1 MKVGAAGPD
10 TPAIGN
16 DLAVRIASA
25 AVLAVI
31 ALAGAWFGG
40 VVAGLVLALFS
51 AVLYLEWSGITGTVR
66 AVPPLVMPVAIA
78 AAMIAAGLG
87 HWEVALGIALAALVL
102 AAVASRTMWQP
113 LGVFYALVFGL
124 SILALRLSPDFGLS
138 AIIFLFAV
146 VWATDTGAY
155 FAGRLIGGPKLWP
168 AVSPKKT
175 WSGAIGGLLA
185 ALVAG
190 VAAAALC
197 GVEVAPALIFVAI
210 VLSIASQAGDLAESS
225 LKRLF
230 GVKDSG
236 NIIPGHGGL
245 MDRVDGLIFAS
256 AAAAAIGWGHGGAVR
271 LAEGLLAW

>member
-1 MKVGAAGPD
+1 MGS
-10 TPAIGN
+10 

-25 AVLAVI
+25 AVLAAV

-40 VVAGLVLALFS
+40 IVAGLVLALFS
-51 AVLYLEWSGITGTVR
+51 AIVYLEWSGITGTAR

-78 AAMIAAGLG
+78 ATTIAAGLG
-87 HWEVALGIALAALVL
+87 HWEIALGIALAALVL
-102 AAVASRTMWQP
+102 AAVASRTAWQP
-113 LGVFYALVFGL
+113 LGVVYALAFGL
-124 SILALRLSPDFGLS
+124 SILALRLSPDFGLV
-138 AIIFLFAV
+138 AILFLFAV

-155 FAGRLIGGPKLWP
+155 FVGRLIGGPKLWP

-175 WSGAIGGLLA
+175 WSGAIGGLVA

-190 VAAAALC
+190 GAAAALA
-197 GVEVAPALIFVAI
+197 GIAVTPALVA
-210 VLSIASQAGDLAESS
+210 VALTLSVASQAGDLAESA

-245 MDRVDGLIFAS
+245 MDRVDGLIFAGV
-256 AAAAAIGWGHGGAVR
+256 AAAAIGWSHGGGAR

>member
-1 MKVGAAGPD
+1 MGAVGPNA
-10 TPAIGN
+10 PAIGN

-40 VVAGLVLALFS
+40 IVAGLVLALFS
-51 AVLYLEWSGITGTVR
+51 AVVYLEWSGVTGTSR

-78 AAMIAAGLG
+78 AAMIAAGLD
-87 HWEVALGIALAALVL
+87 HWEVALGIALAALML
-102 AAVASRTMWQP
+102 AAVASRTIWQP
-113 LGVFYALVFGL
+113 LGVFYALAFGL
-124 SILALRLSPDFGLS
+124 SILALRLSPGFGFV

-155 FAGRLIGGPKLWP
+155 FAGRLLGGPKLWP

-175 WSGAIGGLLA
+175 WSGAIGGLVAALA
-185 ALVAG
+185 AGAT
-190 VAAAALC
+190 AAALS
-197 GVEVAPALIFVAI
+197 GISVTPALIVVALA
-210 VLSIASQAGDLAESS
+210 LSVASQAGDLAESS

-256 AAAAAIGWGHGGAVR
+256 TVAAAIGWSHGGAAR